1 MPSPTLSGFEH
12 RVVVGMAELV
22 VSNNPSVTLA
32 TYSLGSCLGISI
44 YDPVARVGGL
54 VHVMLPDSSIAPDK
68 ARAQPAMFLDSGVP
82 KLFKSAYELRLD
94 KRRTLICVTGGAQ
107 IMDDKGFFNIGQRN
121 RAALDALLQHH
132 GLQITAQDTGG
143 MVNRTM
149 YLKLSNGEVRLKVS
163 GQTTETVLWK
173 PQ

>member
-1 MPSPTLSGFEH
+1 MPSPSLSGFEH
-12 RVVVGMAELV
+12 RVVVGMAESV

-44 YDPVARVGGL
+44 YDPVTHVGGL
-54 VHVMLPDSSIAPDK
+54 VHIMLPDSSIAPDK
-68 ARAQPAMFLDSGVP
+68 ARTQPAMFLDTGLP
-82 KLFKSAYELRLD
+82 KLFRSAYEMRLD
-94 KRRTLICVTGGAQ
+94 KQRAVICVAGGAQ

-121 RAALDALLQHH
+121 RAALDALLQQH
-132 GLQITAQDTGG
+132 GLRILAQDTGG

-149 YLKLSNGEVRLKVS
+149 YLKLATGEVRLKVS

-173 PQ
+173 L

>member
-12 RVVVGMAELV
+12 RVVVGMAESV

-44 YDPVARVGGL
+44 FDPVTHVGGL
-54 VHVMLPDSSIAPDK
+54 VHIMLPDSGIAPDK
-68 ARAQPAMFLDSGVP
+68 ARSQPGMFVDSGVP
-82 KLFKSAYELRLD
+82 KLFKSAYEMRLE
-94 KRRTLICVTGGAQ
+94 KQRAIICVAGGAQ

-121 RAALDALLQHH
+121 RAALDALLQQH
-132 GLQITAQDTGG
+132 GLRIAAHETGG

-149 YLKLSNGEVRLKVS
+149 YLKLATGEVRLKVS
-163 GQTTETVLWK
+163 GQATETLLWK
-173 PQ
+173 P